1 MGADVVATTIGAT
14 GAGVVATTTGAG
26 LLGADEVVVVD
37 TTTVDGIAVVT
48 VVAVVAVGASV

>member
-26 LLGADEVVVVD
+26 VLGADEVVVVD
-37 TTTVDGIAVVT
+37 TNTVDGIAVVT
-48 VVAVVAVGASV
+48 VVAVGASV